1 MRSVTIPERA
11 TGRTRCS
18 SQDGSV
24 GPSHSGVGVIAAR
37 RPAELERRSRMAD
50 YHYVSTWQLQ
60 APIEQVWGALND
72 LEPLPV
78 WYRGVQEARE
88 LAPGDAQGVGRRV
101 RYVIKGRL
109 PLRLAFEA
117 TTTRSLPPRDQE
129 LQAEGELACTGRW
142 SLDQHGQG
150 TTVRYHWDGRTH
162 RTWMNL
168 LAPLARPL
176 FTWNSRGVMVQAG
189 QGLAGFLGVPLVNAE
204 FTAPAWP
211 GGRRLGWAALAVSLV
226 WLVGR
231 RVRSI
236 RHG

>member
-1 MRSVTIPERA
+1 
-11 TGRTRCS
+11 
-18 SQDGSV
+18 
-24 GPSHSGVGVIAAR
+24 
-37 RPAELERRSRMAD
+37 MAD

-60 APIEQVWGALND
+60 APIEQVWAALND
-72 LEPLPV
+72 LEHLPA
-78 WYRGVQEARE
+78 WYRGVREAQE

-117 TTTRSLPPRDQE
+117 TTTRSVPPRDQE
-129 LQAEGELACTGRW
+129 LRAQGELAGTGRW
-142 SLDQHGQG
+142 SLDQQG
-150 TTVRYHWDGRTH
+150 EVTTVGYRWDVRTT
-162 RTWMNL
+162 RPWMNL

-176 FTWNSRGVMVQAG
+176 FTWNSRGVMLQAG
-189 QGLAGFLGVPLVNAE
+189 QGLARFLGVPLVAAE
-204 FTAPAWP
+204 FTAPPWP
-211 GGRRLGWAALAVSLV
+211 KAQRFGWAALAILGV